1 MEHLDKLREAA
12 QLILTFTE
20 LHGAARPD
28 AALTVGELLDEF
40 LTAKARTGR
49 SVRYLRQM
57 RTAINR
63 VLREQRGRAV
73 ATVTTRELEAALA
86 ARKVSPRTVKSYLSD
101 VRTLLGFAVRR
112 GYLARNAAAPIDA
125 PRCPPKPPA
134 LHTPAEVR
142 RILATARASHPAFCR
157 TLAVR
162 YFSGLRSAEAFRLS
176 EAEIKG
182 NYIEVTAA
190 KSKTRRRR
198 LVEITPNLRAWLA
211 VGGEL
216 HTGRTSG
223 LASRVA
229 KLAGVAWPGNVPRH
243 SFCSYHLAHFGNAGR
258 TALEAGHSE
267 QMLFAHYREIVTRE
281 AANEFWSIVP
291 QPSRQAG
298 RQARR
303 RRRRAF
309 TRGGWGVSC
318 R

>member
-182 NYIEVTAA
+182 NYIEVT
-190 KSKTRRRR
+190 
-198 LVEITPNLRAWLA
+198 
-211 VGGEL
+211 
-216 HTGRTSG
+216 
-223 LASRVA
+223 
-229 KLAGVAWPGNVPRH
+229 
-243 SFCSYHLAHFGNAGR
+243 
-258 TALEAGHSE
+258 
-267 QMLFAHYREIVTRE
+267 
-281 AANEFWSIVP
+281 
-291 QPSRQAG
+291 
-298 RQARR
+298 
-303 RRRRAF
+303 RRRRARRGDGGWWKSRPICARGWPWAGSC
-309 TRGGWGVSC
+309 TRGARRGWRRAWPSSRAWRGRGTC
-318 R
+318 RAIRFAPTISPISATWGARRWRRGIPSRCCSRTTGKL

>member
-12 QLILTFTE
+12 QLILDFTA

-40 LTAKARTGR
+40 TTAKERAGR

-57 RTAINR
+57 RTAINS
-63 VLREQRGRAV
+63 VLREQRRRAV
-73 ATVTTRELEAALA
+73 ATVTTRELETAFAALE
-86 ARKVSPRTVKSYLSD
+86 VSPRTVKSYLSD

-125 PRCPPKPPA
+125 PRCLPKPPA

-142 RILATARASHPAFCR
+142 RILATARESHPAFCR

-176 EAEIKG
+176 AADIRG
-182 NYIEVTAA
+182 DYIEVTAA

-198 LVEITPNLRAWLA
+198 LVPIAPNLRAWLA
-211 VGGEL
+211 LEGEL

-223 LASRVA
+223 LALRIA
-229 KLAGVAWPGNVPRH
+229 TRAGVPWPGNVTRH

-267 QMLFAHYREIVTRE
+267 QMLFAHYRELVTKE
-281 AANEFWSIVP
+281 AAAEFWAIGP
-291 QPSRQAG
+291 
-298 RQARR
+298 
-303 RRRRAF
+303 
-309 TRGGWGVSC
+309 
-318 R
+318 